1 MPTLVPAAQPDFE
14 LGLRA
19 LLVSFGASE
28 VGLDARIRVSVE
40 ASLAA
45 LAHSAEDG
53 RSLHPHEVLRIRTGK
68 FAAAQLP
75 AEVYRDRARLSAL
88 RAGIGQLIEAWL
100 GPPKGSLL
108 GV

>member
-1 MPTLVPAAQPDFE
+1 MLVPAAQSDFE

-19 LLVSFGASE
+19 LLVSFGASDA
-28 VGLDARIRVSVE
+28 GLDAQIRASVE

-45 LAHSAEDG
+45 LTHSAEDG

-68 FAAAQLP
+68 FAAAHLP
-75 AEVYRDRARLSAL
+75 SEVYRDRARLSAL
-88 RAGIGQLIEAWL
+88 RASIGHLIEAWL

-108 GV
+108 GI